1 MRHSDYTGYLQCENK
16 ALKRKVAKFESGEM
30 YLELRRMYQKL
41 LDEKDRR
48 YQKLKKECDELRRS
62 ERRAWQWCEQVV
74 EDAEKEYQKKHL
86 EDLRT
91 IEKERKR
98 RYAAEAA
105 RDEAQATATEANH
118 KYYEAATELEKE
130 KGKNIK
136 LRAQLNHDY
145 ENSSIPSSKSIKR
158 KKITNS
164 RERTGRKPGAQ
175 PGHAHHPRKKQIPT
189 QIINLA
195 PPSEI
200 TEDPDFR
207 PTGKT
212 IVKQLIG
219 VHMVMDVTEYH
230 AEVFRNAKTGELRH
244 AAFPDGV
251 VNDVNYDGT
260 VKALLFYLNVECAV
274 SIDKCC
280 RFLNDLTGGKLQ
292 LSKGMTNKLSS
303 EFADKS
309 KSELRKMFSD
319 MLRVPVVHTDCT
331 NARCNG
337 KSSYVYVCADTAGN
351 ALYFAREKKGHE
363 GVKGTVVEDYQGILV
378 HDHDKSFYSYGS
390 AHQECL
396 AHVLRYTKDSCQNE
410 PGRQWNREMLDF
422 LRQIMHYR
430 NEHDREAALDAEAVS
445 EFEKRY
451 DEILQKAA
459 DEYADEPASDYY
471 RDGYNLYKR
480 LRDKE
485 NYLLFLH
492 DMRVPATNNA
502 SERYLRDYKRKQL
515 QAISFRSNQSIE
527 DLCQSKSMLLKI
539 RNSGDNVY
547 DRIAQVFNSKRE
559 PDPVETP

>member
-1 MRHSDYTGYLQCENK
+1 MRHFDYTGCLQSENK
-16 ALKRKVAKFESGEM
+16 ALRRKVAEFESGEM
-30 YLELRRMYQKL
+30 YLKLRRMYQKL

-48 YQKLKKECDELRRS
+48 YKKLEKECEELRRS
-62 ERRAWQWCEQVV
+62 ARRAWKWCEQVV
-74 EDAEKEYQKKHL
+74 EDADKEYRKKHL
-86 EDLRT
+86 EDQRI

-105 RDEAQATATEANH
+105 RDAAKAKETEANR
-118 KYYEAATELEKE
+118 KYYEMATELEKQ
-130 KGKNIK
+130 KGKNLK
-136 LRAQLNHDY
+136 LQAQLNHDY
-145 ENSSIPSSKSIKR
+145 ENSSIPSSKSINR

-164 RERTGRKPGAQ
+164 RERTGRRPGAQ
-175 PGHAHHPRKKQIPT
+175 PGHPHHPRKKQVPT
-189 QIINLA
+189 RVINLT
-195 PPSEI
+195 PPPEI
-200 TEDPDFR
+200 TGDPDFK
-207 PTGKT
+207 PTRKT

-219 VHMVMDVTEYH
+219 VRMVIDVEEYH
-230 AEVFRNAKTGELRH
+230 AVVFRNSKTGEIRH
-244 AAFPDGV
+244 AAFPSGV
-251 VNDVNYDGT
+251 VDDVNYDGT

-280 RFLNDLTGGKLQ
+280 RFLSDLTGGKLQ
-292 LSKGMTNKLSS
+292 LSKGMVNKLSS
-303 EFADKS
+303 EFAGKS
-309 KSELRKMFSD
+309 KNELQKMFSD
-319 MLRVPVVHTDCT
+319 MLHVPVVHTDCT

-363 GVKGTVVEDYQGILV
+363 GVKGTVVEDYHGILV
-378 HDHDKSFYSYGS
+378 HDHDTTFYSYGS

-410 PGRQWNREMLDF
+410 PSRQWNRELLDF

-430 NEHDREAALDAEAVS
+430 NEHDGEAALDEEKVA

-515 QAISFRSNQSIE
+515 QAISFRSNQSIM

-547 DRIAQVFNSKRE
+547 DRIAQVFNSKGS
-559 PDPVETP
+559 PT